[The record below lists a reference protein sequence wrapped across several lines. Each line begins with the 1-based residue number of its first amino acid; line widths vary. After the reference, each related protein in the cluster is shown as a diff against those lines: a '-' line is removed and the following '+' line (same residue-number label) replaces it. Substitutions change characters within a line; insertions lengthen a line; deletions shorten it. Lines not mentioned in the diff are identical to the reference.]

1 MDFRNA
7 NCSAAELIDSLKGK
21 KDIKILF
28 VCLGNIC
35 RSPAAEGVM
44 KDTLRRNGVKWT
56 VDSAGT
62 GHYHIGDLPDWR
74 MRRAAERRGLRL
86 THHCRQI
93 KPADFER
100 FDLIVGMDASNL
112 ANLRRLAPGPE
123 GAKKVVGI
131 GQWLDPSLGYDHV
144 PDPYYEP
151 DRAFDLVLDLL
162 ENACAGIYESL
173 R

>member
-1 MDFRNA
+1 MASD
-7 NCSAAELIDSLKGK
+7 LIASLRGK

-44 KDTLRRNGVKWT
+44 KETLSNHGVNWT

-62 GHYHIGDLPDWR
+62 GDYHIGDLPDWR
-74 MRRAAERRGLRL
+74 MRSAAKCRGLLL
-86 THHCRQI
+86 THHCRQV
-93 KPADFER
+93 KPADFEH
-100 FDLIVGMDASNL
+100 FDLIIGMDANNL
-112 ANLRRLAPGPE
+112 ANLRRMAPTPE

-131 GQWLDPSLGYDHV
+131 GQWLDPSLGYDYV
-144 PDPYYEP
+144 PDPYYES

-162 ENACAGIYESL
+162 ANACENIYESL

>member
-1 MDFRNA
+1 MTN
-7 NCSAAELIDSLKGK
+7 SELIASLRGK

-44 KDTLRRNGVKWT
+44 KVTLMRHGANWT

-62 GHYHIGDLPDWR
+62 GDYHIGDLPDWR
-74 MRRAAERRGLRL
+74 MRRAAERRGLHL

-93 KPADFER
+93 APADFER
-100 FDLIVGMDASNL
+100 FDLIIGMDANNL
-112 ANLRRLAPGPE
+112 ANLRRIAPTPE
-123 GAKKVVGI
+123 AAQKVVGI
-131 GQWLDPSLGYDHV
+131 GQWLDPTLGYDHV
-144 PDPYYEP
+144 PDPYYES

-162 ENACAGIYESL
+162 NNACERICESL

>member
-1 MDFRNA
+1 MA
-7 NCSAAELIDSLKGK
+7 NDLIASLRGK
-21 KDIKILF
+21 KDIKVLF

-44 KDTLRRNGVKWT
+44 VDTLRHAGAQWT

-62 GHYHIGDLPDWR
+62 GDYHIGDLPDWR

-86 THHCRQI
+86 THHCRQV
-93 KPADFER
+93 KPSDFER

-112 ANLRRLAPGPE
+112 ANLRRMAPTPE
-123 GAKKVVGI
+123 AAAKVVGI
-131 GQWLDPSLGYDHV
+131 GEWLDPSLGYEHV
-144 PDPYYEP
+144 PDPYYES
-151 DRAFDLVLDLL
+151 DKAFDLVLDLL
-162 ENACAGIYESL
+162 ENACQRMYESL